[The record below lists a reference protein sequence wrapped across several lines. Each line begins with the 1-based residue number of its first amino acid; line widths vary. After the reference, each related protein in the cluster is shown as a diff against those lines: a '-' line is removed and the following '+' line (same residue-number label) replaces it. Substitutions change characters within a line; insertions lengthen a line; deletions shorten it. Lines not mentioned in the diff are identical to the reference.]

1 MDFRNWPAGNRN
13 RFSRL
18 NGKTTSH
25 LLPSHSQPSFRLL
38 LFVPRL
44 VPWVNCQLRL
54 EYEAGWLT
62 VGLAIG
68 KSEIQNSRIQH
79 SVLI

>member
-1 MDFRNWPAGNRN
+1 
-13 RFSRL
+13 
-18 NGKTTSH
+18 
-25 LLPSHSQPSFRLL
+25 
-38 LFVPRL
+38 L